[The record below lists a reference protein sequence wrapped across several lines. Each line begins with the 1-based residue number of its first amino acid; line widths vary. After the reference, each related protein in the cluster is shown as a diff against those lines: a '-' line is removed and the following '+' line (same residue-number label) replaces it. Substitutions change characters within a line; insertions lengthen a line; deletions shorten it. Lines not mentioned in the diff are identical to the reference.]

1 MGMRRGPKLF
11 ANPRRSARIMPPPRL
26 RFALVH
32 YLCCLLCAVQPASAR
47 RSVALESAT
56 ANAEGSQGFQPLK
69 AWAVAASTASLSGRE
84 PAAAPLAA
92 KVAAPPSKL
101 NPVTR
106 AADEA
111 QDRDELDPFGWWTG
125 AWRRRGSSRPSVDE
139 PEPKITDPLHGL
151 FVKPDIEDM
160 EDGSRMQAYDLDPL
174 GWWNGDWRRRQ
185 PSTASDATL
194 QPKPRR
200 MRQDGPDGL
209 DEAGPGDARAASS
222 DGEAL
227 APKKPAKETPVSS
240 NRDDVFGWPG
250 EYRRSQQARAA
261 AMARAPAPMARQ
273 SDRVR
278 AAVGKFVPSDGA
290 DVRGSRGEWR
300 RSLQETLAPSAAVA
314 PKEKEAPEKTR
325 MPSDGADV
333 RGARGE
339 WRRGLSES
347 FAPSAAKAP
356 KTKEAPDK
364 AGDEGAPKA
373 VRYYSSQRTARSQN
387 RGGSSQWTASP
398 VDSKDVFGWR
408 GEWRRSQG
416 KLMAAA
422 DATASAPAPRKNA
435 WSGRGGSAQRS
446 RRMSAAGAQ
455 DVRIREEPSGKKDK
469 QTQIAGIPVDE
480 DYVSD
485 WVSPGSVRVDTMR
498 PVKKKAQASDA
509 AVPRPKG

>member
-1 MGMRRGPKLF
+1 
-11 ANPRRSARIMPPPRL
+11 MPPPRL

-435 WSGRGGSAQRS
+435 WS
-446 RRMSAAGAQ
+446 
-455 DVRIREEPSGKKDK
+455 
-469 QTQIAGIPVDE
+469 
-480 DYVSD
+480 
-485 WVSPGSVRVDTMR
+485 
-498 PVKKKAQASDA
+498 
-509 AVPRPKG
+509 